1 MLGQEWEKIAICRV
15 RVEKR
20 NAVLIIISLN
30 YLLRNNPFLS
40 LLGFIVHE
48 SRSIFKVLQKKYDQ
62 EKLKESSAWKLFA
75 LMDKIHKKVEA
86 KPEPKEEYVV
96 VLGSLFCFFV

>member
-1 MLGQEWEKIAICRV
+1 M
-15 RVEKR
+15 
-20 NAVLIIISLN
+20 ISFN
-30 YLLRNNPFLS
+30 YLLRNNPFS
-40 LLGFIVHE
+40 FLGFIVHE

-96 VLGSLFCFFV
+96 LGNLFCFFV